1 MKAYRSLV
9 FGLALVALLRVL
21 EVLPVG
27 AGEAKPP
34 WQSDWERA
42 VEAARKEG
50 QLVVYGG
57 RGYEPLFSEFQ
68 KRYPEMRITYV
79 LGRIAEIMPRLLAER
94 RAGQYLADLW
104 IGSSATTYTL
114 YEAKVFDLIKPLLLL
129 PEVLD
134 QSKWWKGKHHYL
146 NPEGQYVFLFNG
158 RVDTRIAYNTRLP
171 KEVRQPLLWEN
182 KFRFVRYIEET
193 EGLSILKPFG
203 GGM

>member
-1 MKAYRSLV
+1 
-9 FGLALVALLRVL
+9 
-21 EVLPVG
+21 
-27 AGEAKPP
+27 
-34 WQSDWERA
+34 
-42 VEAARKEG
+42 
-50 QLVVYGG
+50 
-57 RGYEPLFSEFQ
+57 
-68 KRYPEMRITYV
+68 MRITYV

-94 RAGQYLADLW
+94 RAGQYVANLW
-104 IGSSATTYTL
+104 IGSSSTTYTL